1 MSCDNKNNYNTNCC
15 GPLKRYYLIPGP
27 VGPTG
32 LTGSA
37 GPTGPIGVPGIVGP
51 TGPTGATGGAT
62 GPTGPAGSIKTN
74 PYNLY
79 VQADAAPGGDGSQ
92 DRPFQTI
99 E

>member
-1 MSCDNKNNYNTNCC
+1 MWT
-15 GPLKRYYLIPGP
+15 GPAGLI
-27 VGPTG
+27 GPT
-32 LTGSA
+32 
-37 GPTGPIGVPGIVGP
+37 GPTGPIGDIGVTGP
-51 TGPTGATGGAT
+51 TGPTGATGAT
-62 GPTGPAGSIKTN
+62 GPAVGIETN